1 MLHTM
6 QPMSYLGRD
15 ARGDSLLERGILGV
29 GERLGLLAGVVL
41 AVSAFTGWYS
51 GPGQGVKVSVTG
63 WDSGYPGKLVFFK
76 AFGFTGKA
84 KNVPM
89 ATDTI
94 LELASMS
101 KPMAAIRA
109 LALTEQGR
117 LPL

>member
-1 MLHTM
+1 MISR
-6 QPMSYLGRD
+6 PR
-15 ARGDSLLERGILGV
+15 ARTR
-29 GERLGLLAGVVL
+29 A
-41 AVSAFTGWYS
+41 SAFRANDCATS
-51 GPGQGVKVSVTG
+51 TRSSPARSTTTACPAPSSRVAH
-63 WDSGYPGKLVFFK
+63 PGKLVYFK
-76 AFGFTGKA
+76 AFGFAGKA

-94 LELASMS
+94 LELASMT